1 MWWHADSVLAYPL
14 FVPILLVAIFAG
26 GNAGFMLGASLI
38 RRGRVMANRAI
49 YLVLGT
55 YSMLFPVLAREYTL
69 RLGTYA
75 EWEAGTAPLFYE
87 DGTFLTA
94 FIAAMLFWPGALVV
108 FVLQL
113 LREGRRL
120 GSKP

>member
-1 MWWHADSVLAYPL
+1 MTNRVFYLAL
-14 FVPILLVAIFAG
+14 AA
-26 GNAGFMLGASLI
+26 
-38 RRGRVMANRAI
+38 
-49 YLVLGT
+49 

-69 RLGTYA
+69 YLGTYA
-75 EWEAGTAPLFYE
+75 EWEAGTAPLLYE
-87 DGTFLTA
+87 DGTFLTV

-120 GSKP
+120 GSQT